1 MATQPIF
8 LPGKSH
14 GRRILVGS
22 SPWGREEADTTE
34 RPHFTSVCEHGCLH
48 YSFKRVIFLKSI
60 FNWRIIALQ
69 WWVAFWGTAHA
80 SATRVRLGPPPSPQP
95 TLWVIT
101 EPGMSSCVTERL
113 PASHLLYG
121 FQGGRE
127 SARQAG
133 DAGSIPGL
141 GRCPG
146 AGNGNPL
153 RYSCRGSPVDGGG
166 WRAAVH
172 GVAKSR
178 TRLSAEHRRQP
189 PLLVAA
195 RIVICSRLSC
205 PLLRADVVG
214 TAAWVP
220 WRRRNFISRGS
231 GVGGLASRTSVA
243 GSGPSPRG
251 QTSHCA
257 PMGWEGLGSP

>member
-1 MATQPIF
+1 M
-8 LPGKSH
+8 L
-14 GRRILVGS
+14 
-22 SPWGREEADTTE
+22 
-34 RPHFTSVCEHGCLH
+34 
-48 YSFKRVIFLKSI
+48 YSGGLLSAAQHR
-60 FNWRIIALQ
+60 
-69 WWVAFWGTAHA
+69 A
-80 SATRVRLGPPPSPQP
+80 SATCVRLEAPSLSPAHP
-95 TLWVIT
+95 LGIT
-101 EPGMSSCVTERL
+101 EPGTSACVTEQL
-113 PASHLLYG
+113 PTSHLLYG

-141 GRCPG
+141 GRCSG

-172 GVAKSR
+172 GAAKSR
-178 TRLSAEHRRQP
+178 TRLSAEHRRQQ

-195 RIVICSRLSC
+195 RIGTCPRLSR

-220 WRRRNFISRGS
+220 WRRQNFIPRGS
-231 GVGGLASRTSVA
+231 GVGGLASRISVA
-243 GSGPSPRG
+243 GSGPSPGG